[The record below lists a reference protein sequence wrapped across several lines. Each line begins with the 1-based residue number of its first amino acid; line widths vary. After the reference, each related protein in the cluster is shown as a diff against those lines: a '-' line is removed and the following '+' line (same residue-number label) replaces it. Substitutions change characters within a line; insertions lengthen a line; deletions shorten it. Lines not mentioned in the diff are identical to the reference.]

1 MQMTRVKFKLCLLWG
16 AAVPLSVL
24 SSVLIVI
31 QLTARLPRDPRIEPA
46 TRMVQINATAEST
59 SKNVESIGAK
69 AHVIRVNTETIRAKA
84 VTIRTKSESIRAKTE
99 MVDAK
104 ATRLDTLKRMLSDV
118 VSANKFIQLMRSE
131 SFENEV
137 LPESTVV
144 NHSICTKNDTF
155 TTCKRAVAWSHQSI
169 LGDGCENLFLD
180 VGSNIGIHARFL
192 FEPELYRPRH
202 VYDDVFDNEFGA
214 HRTHDREKI
223 CVLAFEPNP
232 AHRQRHQDLETAYAR
247 QGWRYRAFYAA
258 VRGGSWESRGHD
270 KLVFYRNDGH
280 ANNDWGFSVG
290 TMHSEKARIEKI
302 EVTTIDISQFVI
314 EHVAN
319 AATRPK
325 RVLMKMDIEG
335 SEYAVLPH
343 MLANNA
349 FRYIDAITAEFHH
362 WSRGFQFIKGTLH
375 ISQVESIKFS
385 NIFSYLLKAVYNT
398 TFRSVDDESFLFDG
412 KKFPI

>member
-1 MQMTRVKFKLCLLWG
+1 
-16 AAVPLSVL
+16 
-24 SSVLIVI
+24 
-31 QLTARLPRDPRIEPA
+31 
-46 TRMVQINATAEST
+46 
-59 SKNVESIGAK
+59 
-69 AHVIRVNTETIRAKA
+69 
-84 VTIRTKSESIRAKTE
+84 
-99 MVDAK
+99 
-104 ATRLDTLKRMLSDV
+104 
-118 VSANKFIQLMRSE
+118 
-131 SFENEV
+131 
-137 LPESTVV
+137 
-144 NHSICTKNDTF
+144 
-155 TTCKRAVAWSHQSI
+155 
-169 LGDGCENLFLD
+169 LFLD

-202 VYDDVFDNEFGA
+202 VYDDVFDNEFGV

-232 AHRQRHQDLETAYAR
+232 AHRQRHQDLATAYAR

-290 TMHSEKARIEKI
+290 TMHSEKAHIEKI
-302 EVTTIDISQFVI
+302 EVATIDITQFVMK
-314 EHVAN
+314 HVAH
-319 AATRPK
+319 ASTRPR

-362 WSRGFQFIKGTLH
+362 WSRGFLFIKGTLH
-375 ISQVESIKFS
+375 ISQVESIEFS

-398 TFRSVDDESFLFDG
+398 TFRTVDDESFLFDG